1 MVRWKERLARS
12 PGCAALTR
20 AADLAGRA
28 PREMPRV
35 RYAYP
40 GYRLTGRA
48 PREKPRV
55 RCAYPGYRLAGRS
68 PREKPRVRCA
78 YPGYRLAGRASRE
91 KPRVRCAYPGY
102 RLAGRA
108 SREKP
113 RVRCAYP
120 GYGLAG
126 RTPREMPRV
135 RCAYPGYR
143 LAGRTPR
150 ESPGCAVLTRGAC
163 LHGLRRPAGPSP
175 HPGSF
180 PSPCL
185 GKQSPK
191 QNKAREDPGLVCVR
205 QAEQEKS
212 PGCTSLCNTGR
223 SHVLV
228 GVLPSPSVL
237 PLWVPRVPPS
247 WRPTILMARHPLLQ
261 TRHPMPQRLSTG

>member
-12 PGCAALTR
+12 PGGAALTR
-20 AADLAGRA
+20 AAD
-28 PREMPRV
+28 
-35 RYAYP
+35 
-40 GYRLTGRA
+40 
-48 PREKPRV
+48 
-55 RCAYPGYRLAGRS
+55 
-68 PREKPRVRCA
+68 
-78 YPGYRLAGRASRE
+78 
-91 KPRVRCAYPGY
+91 
-102 RLAGRA
+102 
-108 SREKP
+108 
-113 RVRCAYP
+113 
-120 GYGLAG
+120 LAG

-150 ESPGCAVLTRGAC
+150 EMPRVRCAYPGYREMPRVRCAYPGYRLAGRAPRESPGCVGLTRATDWLEELLARSPGCAALTRATDWPEELLARSPGCAALTRAAC

-175 HPGSF
+175 HPGSC